1 MFSLPLVFA
10 ALGLTFMYL
19 CRRYERSPIVSPRV
33 LAWLALPAGFFI
45 AFGIPP
51 LLYAAGGEAYSDT
64 GMTVLLVLDA
74 FGGGVFVFEA
84 FFAHRYHPVGT
95 PFSCGLFGF
104 ALAVTWADWPQ
115 VTTYVTKLPGKAG
128 KVMGQESRKIHALH
142 GAHGQAAHQQH
153 VYLVLF
159 AIIVVV
165 LYLIARGRYKSRT
178 QQHGGAPAAIPGP
191 VLDRDLGV
199 GTFFKRLWGRKK
211 AQGQHGFS
219 DAGRGPL
226 PLDGPRPPRGGTRN
240 DTGIPL
246 PAGRE

>member
-45 AFGIPP
+45 AFGVPP

-64 GMTVLLVLDA
+64 GMTVLLVLDF
-74 FGGGVFVFEA
+74 FGGGVFIFEA

-95 PFSCGLFGF
+95 PFSCALFGF
-104 ALAVTWADWPQ
+104 AMAVTWADWPQ
-115 VTTYVTKLPGKAG
+115 VTTYVKRLPGKVG
-128 KVMGQESRKIHALH
+128 KTMGRESRHIHALR

-159 AIIVVV
+159 FIVVLV
-165 LYLIARGRYKSRT
+165 LYLVLRGRYKSRT
-178 QQHGGAPAAIPGP
+178 QHGEGQVAIPGP

-199 GTFFKRLWGRKK
+199 GTFFKRLWGRK
-211 AQGQHGFS
+211 GRSQHGF
-219 DAGRGPL
+219 GNGGGGPL
-226 PLDGPRPPRGGTRN
+226 PLEAPVPPRGGTRN

-246 PAGRE
+246 PSGRR